1 MFKAETTDVL
11 MHKIMSVYIYIYI
24 SYVMARVKDIV
35 LQAALCIG

>member
-11 MHKIMSVYIYIYI
+11 MHKIMSVYIYI